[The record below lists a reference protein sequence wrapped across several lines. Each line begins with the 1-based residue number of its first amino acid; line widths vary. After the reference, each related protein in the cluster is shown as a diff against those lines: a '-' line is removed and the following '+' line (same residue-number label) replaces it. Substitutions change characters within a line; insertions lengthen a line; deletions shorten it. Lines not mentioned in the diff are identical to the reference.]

1 MITALTRTGARW
13 RRGSRALEAAA
24 LLVATQIGLR
34 ASPRSIAAR
43 VLRRAQAPDGTV
55 VDGARARDVAQVVER
70 MARWTGNPT
79 CLSQALTGWLMLRRR
94 GVAAS
99 VRVGARRDS
108 AGVHMHAWLDVGG
121 ACLIGGA
128 EASRF
133 VPFTR
138 QT

>member
-1 MITALTRTGARW
+1 MAALARRDSSW

-24 LLVATQIGLR
+24 LLVATHIGLR
-34 ASPRSIAAR
+34 ASPRKIAAR
-43 VLRRAQAPDGTV
+43 VLRRAQVPDGSV
-55 VDGARARDVAQVVER
+55 ADEARARDVAAVVER

-79 CLSQALTGWLMLRRR
+79 CLSQAVTGWLMLRRR
-94 GVAAS
+94 GIAAS
-99 VRVGARRDS
+99 VRVGARRDD

-121 ACLIGGA
+121 ACLIGGV

-138 QT
+138 RP